1 MKEAI
6 GYVMVNPNMA
16 DQVASSES
24 SVGIAVTQK
33 QLSTIIDSLYYDDPE
48 YGQGEKFVEIA
59 DKFVAI
65 YADVF
70 MKSNDQAADQVTS
83 EPTVGIAMTQQQ
95 LLTIIDSLYYTDE
108 ISLNGDEENE
118 TADKLAAIYADLF
131 MKPGDKS
138 PFAKDVTIDDIPD
151 M

>member
-1 MKEAI
+1 MEEL
-6 GYVMVNPNMA
+6 
-16 DQVASSES
+16 ASSS
-24 SVGIAVTQK
+24 IDVPTVGIALTQK
-33 QLSTIIDSLYYDDPE
+33 QLSTIIDSLYDDDPE
-48 YGQGEKFVEIA
+48 YGQSEKCVEIA

-70 MKSNDQAADQVTS
+70 MKFNDQAADQVTS
-83 EPTVGIAMTQQQ
+83 EPTVGIAMTQEQ
-95 LLTIIDSLYYTDE
+95 LSTIINSLYYTDE
-108 ISLNGDEENE
+108 FSLNGDEETE

-138 PFAKDVTIDDIPD
+138 PWAKDVTVDDIPD

>member
-1 MKEAI
+1 
-6 GYVMVNPNMA
+6 MA
-16 DQVASSES
+16 DQVASSEPI
-24 SVGIAVTQK
+24 VGIALTQK
-33 QLSTIIDSLYYDDPE
+33 QLSTIIDSLYYDDPDC
-48 YGQGEKFVEIA
+48 GQSKKCVEIA

>member
-1 MKEAI
+1 
-6 GYVMVNPNMA
+6 MA
-16 DQVASSES
+16 DHVTSTEPT
-24 SVGIAVTQK
+24 VGIAVTQR

-48 YGQGEKFVEIA
+48 YGQSEKCVEIA

-65 YADVF
+65 YANVF

-108 ISLNGDEENE
+108 ISLNSDEKNE
-118 TADKLAAIYADLF
+118 TAGKLAAIYADLF

-151 M
+151 L